1 MFKGRKLKI
10 LTIYVLV
17 CCFLVNNLIFIASS
31 EASNANTNENTT
43 KEPSGY
49 SETSYEAQTE
59 SFQSSETEIQESTE
73 SSPSDGT
80 IENPQPEVSGTL
92 ETTGGEL
99 SDIQETEGQEAQTP
113 DSSQEQDPE
122 LETGQE
128 GTIDTEGNTGNTGNV
143 DPENKVNN
151 SEPEDGSENK
161 TYEPTEVST
170 GASAESEKSSQSNL
184 SEERETESSHHKSSG
199 TSQYRVKKA
208 ESQVKNEVNAQT
220 EPLNPD
226 LSKASREA
234 PPSASVNLHGEK
246 TDVIAGE
253 DILLKLSAV
262 NLITR
267 PVMHV
272 QVIIIPPSGL
282 SVSSSEFVQSGAG
295 QYTTTYELE
304 PGQGRDIEVR
314 IETNQ
319 PGNFTVQGRVV
330 YYYGKNT
337 KNVEDYTLELPI
349 TVKDET
355 DFYREQ
361 MPGFKFASLIF
372 SLIAVFIVRRIK

>member
-10 LTIYVLV
+10 LVIYVLI

-31 EASNANTNENTT
+31 EASDADTSGNTT
-43 KEPSGY
+43 EPSEYPG
-49 SETSYEAQTE
+49 SSYEAQTE
-59 SFQSSETEIQESTE
+59 
-73 SSPSDGT
+73 GT
-80 IENPQPEVSGTL
+80 LENLQPEVS
-92 ETTGGEL
+92 ETPESTGDEL
-99 SDIQETEGQEAQTP
+99 SDISETGDQETQTPENTGLEELETQTP
-113 DSSQEQDPE
+113 DSPKEQDPE
-122 LETGQE
+122 PGTGQDEATDAE
-128 GTIDTEGNTGNTGNV
+128 GIPEDTGNADLENKGNISG
-143 DPENKVNN
+143 PENE
-151 SEPEDGSENK
+151 SGNK
-161 TYEPTEVST
+161 TYEPAEVSAGT
-170 GASAESEKSSQSNL
+170 STESEKGPQTTP
-184 SEERETESSHHKSSG
+184 SEEKETESSHHKSSG
-199 TSQYRVKKA
+199 TSQYKVKKA
-208 ESQVKNEVNAQT
+208 EAQTKNEANVQT

-246 TDVIAGE
+246 TDVVAGE

-319 PGNFTVQGRVV
+319 PGDFNVQGRVV
-330 YYYGKNT
+330 YYFGENT
-337 KNVEDYTLELPI
+337 KKLEDYTLQLPI
-349 TVKDET
+349 TVRDKS
-355 DFYREQ
+355 DFSQ
-361 MPGFKFASLIF
+361 TAAPGFELVNAVGIIL
-372 SLIAVFIVRRIK
+372 AVFLYLRKK

>member
-31 EASNANTNENTT
+31 EDSNANTNENTT

-73 SSPSDGT
+73 SSSPEGIIDS
-80 IENPQPEVSGTL
+80 PQPGVS
-92 ETTGGEL
+92 ETPEFTGNEL
-99 SDIQETEGQEAQTP
+99 SEIPETGDQETQTP
-113 DSSQEQDPE
+113 GSSQGQDPE

-151 SEPEDGSENK
+151 SGSEDGSGNK

-170 GASAESEKSSQSNL
+170 GTSAESEKSQSNL
-184 SEERETESSHHKSSG
+184 SEERETESSHHKNSG

-208 ESQVKNEVNAQT
+208 ESQAKNEVNAQT

-267 PVMHV
+267 PIMHV
-272 QVIIIPPSGL
+272 QVIIIPPSGM

-319 PGNFTVQGRVV
+319 PGDFNVQGRVI
-330 YYYGKNT
+330 YYFGKNT

-349 TVKDET
+349 TVKNKS
-355 DFYREQ
+355 DFSGSAV
-361 MPGFKFASLIF
+361 PGFELINAAGII
-372 SLIAVFIVRRIK
+372 LAVFLYLRKR